1 MQGAGRTSEP
11 EALMS
16 ARIAALLVIIVAGC
30 AGPQRKAQLDSM
42 SRSET
47 GLFVGHSTAGEV
59 VLAANH
65 YDAMTGLAT
74 TDEDL
79 GLNARRNGDGQ
90 MLCAREVPTGTH
102 LAQWTCRYE
111 QDIRDSRQAAR
122 DFLDQPHLSYAGS
135 GTLPTLTTGRGPSG
149 GGRGTLAP

>member
-1 MQGAGRTSEP
+1 
-11 EALMS
+11 MS
-16 ARIAALLVIIVAGC
+16 ARTAALLVIIVAGC

-42 SRSET
+42 SPSGT
-47 GLFVGHSTAGEV
+47 GLLVGHSTEGEV

-74 TDEDL
+74 TDQDL
-79 GLNARRNGDGQ
+79 GLKARRNGDGQ

-102 LAQWTCRYE
+102 LPQWTCRYE

-135 GTLPTLTTGRGPSG
+135 GTLPTLNTGRGPSG